1 MHAGRCVLFVSAAWM
16 RLARQACLPHRLL
29 ARKPLRVRAACVLR
43 RACCVRPPLARKPR
57 GVRAACAGRLHGNHA
72 ACVLRA
78 CCVRAACCRW
88 VHPPRGRRAPGIN
101 KGAGLCI
108 NLCKQL
114 SFRHHGERVLK
125 THRART
131 LYHYLA
137 AVRASHISVKCCVH
151 INHFRAAIPVLVG
164 RVESLCPATRPRH
177 FSCMHIREPDIP
189 SCIAHTP
196 PKTTPA
202 MQHFSGVRTGAPARL
217 ASHKSRLD

>member
-1 MHAGRCVLFVSAAWM
+1 MCFLFRLRGCGLRGRRAY
-16 RLARQACLPHRLL
+16 RTGCLHGNHC
-29 ARKPLRVRAACVLR
+29 ACVLR
-43 RACCVRPPLARKPR
+43 ACC
-57 GVRAACAGRLHGNHA
+57 GVRAACARRLHGNHA